1 MYYHHVYHIHAHITC
16 LRSSIVMYMVWF
28 QIAVECTCAARV
40 KLVVRCWWFWEPGL
54 RSAAIVV
61 QRQFWSALD
70 FSFWTPLLKLPQ
82 KPISFRSSVEI
93 RFWELHAWIC
103 CVTQLSTLNHWSVC
117 LWHQT
122 EMLPCLLVGRT
133 SSTSSC
139 MRCDARYQLTQ
150 WSGRW
155 AMC

>member
-28 QIAVECTCAARV
+28 QIAVEWPQQGSSWLCAADGFGSHGYEAHWAGCDSGSKTVLARIGFFFLNWLKNLFLFALASKSGFGSYMHEV
-40 KLVVRCWWFWEPGL
+40 AVLLNFQHW
-54 RSAAIVV
+54 IID
-61 QRQFWSALD
+61 QF
-70 FSFWTPLLKLPQ
+70 
-82 KPISFRSSVEI
+82 
-93 RFWELHAWIC
+93 AWG
-103 CVTQLSTLNHWSVC
+103 T
-117 LWHQT
+117 QT